1 MPAWAV
7 WIILAVLLG
16 VGEVLTAGFVLGAF
30 ALAAVAPALLAAAG
44 LGLAVQLAA
53 FTLGTLAALVF
64 LRPLARRHLRTPQ
77 AIRTGAKALEGAPAV
92 VLERGDDTSGR
103 VRIGGEV
110 WSARAFFENQVIEP
124 GARVEVARIE
134 GATALVYE

>member
-30 ALAAVAPALLAAAG
+30 ALAAVAPVLLAAAG

-77 AIRTGAKALEGAPAV
+77 AIRTGAKALEGARAV
-92 VLERGDDTSGR
+92 VLERVDDTSGR

>member
-64 LRPLARRHLRTPQ
+64 LRPLARRNLRTPQ
-77 AIRTGAKALEGAPAV
+77 AIRTGAKALEGARAV
-92 VLERGDDTSGR
+92 VLERVDDTSGR